1 MLSMHDAKAEA
12 TVLCPTVQFKTK
24 VEEDMKAMDLS
35 QFVVYLKSLPII
47 RMEVQ
52 LHGCMELHMCVH
64 AHVLLMI
71 VYAAFL
77 VTCLI
82 AELIRCITS
91 SSRSTWRGTKVKGA
105 GLLPRSVEISVSY
118 CRSSSK
124 SEIFIGLSVSFVSQ
138 CLFIYN
144 LNRCLDNGY

>member
-52 LHGCMELHMCVH
+52 LHGCMELH
-64 AHVLLMI
+64 
-71 VYAAFL
+71 VY
-77 VTCLI
+77 VYTCTPL
-82 AELIRCITS
+82 
-91 SSRSTWRGTKVKGA
+91 
-105 GLLPRSVEISVSY
+105 
-118 CRSSSK
+118 
-124 SEIFIGLSVSFVSQ
+124 
-138 CLFIYN
+138 
-144 LNRCLDNGY
+144 

>member
-1 MLSMHDAKAEA
+1 MHDGKAEP
-12 TVLCPTVQFKTK
+12 TVLHPTVQFKSK
-24 VEEDMKAMDLS
+24 FEKDMKAMDLS

-52 LHGCMELHMCVH
+52 LHSRTELHMCVH

-82 AELIRCITS
+82 AELTHRITS

-105 GLLPRSVEISVSY
+105 RLLSYSVEISVSY
-118 CRSSSK
+118 CRSSLK
-124 SEIFIGLSVSFVSQ
+124 SEWFYIIIIGFSVSSISQ
-138 CLFIYN
+138 CLFH
-144 LNRCLDNGY
+144 L